1 MPLPVSIAVCRP
13 LSIPLLALA
22 LVGCA
27 ARVPSPPPKIEKPAA
42 MPWTAAIGKL
52 DVVGEQPC
60 TAILVS
66 STVILTAS
74 HCLHQAAV
82 PSPATALHFE
92 PNFGS
97 EPELPAA
104 DGVILRA
111 QGGAIQEGHL
121 VHPEQVAADWALVGI
136 APAVTDVP
144 PIPLAQLSTT
154 EILARIASGDRL
166 FTAGYGY
173 GGMRSLKEHAR
184 CEIVP
189 PKSANAVYAD
199 GMLVTTCIIRVGDS
213 GGPLILVDPAGRP
226 RLVGVFAGFGV
237 KAQTGL
243 SYAVNAGRVAPY
255 LGSGLVSLLE
265 LVPAG
270 HETFF
275 P

>member
-1 MPLPVSIAVCRP
+1 
-13 LSIPLLALA
+13 
-22 LVGCA
+22 
-27 ARVPSPPPKIEKPAA
+27 

-52 DVVGEQPC
+52 DVANEQPC
-60 TAILVS
+60 TAVLVS
-66 STVILTAS
+66 PAVILTAS
-74 HCLHQAAV
+74 HCLHQAVV

-97 EPELPAA
+97 DPELPAA
-104 DGVILRA
+104 DGIVLRA

-136 APAVTDVP
+136 APAITDVA
-144 PIPLAQLSTT
+144 PIPLAQLSTA
-154 EILARIASGDRL
+154 EILKQIASGDQL

-189 PKSANAVYAD
+189 PKSANAIYAD

-213 GGPLILVDPAGRP
+213 GGPLILVDHAGKP

-243 SYAVNAGRVAPY
+243 SYAVNAGRVVPY
-255 LGSGLVSLLE
+255 LGGGLVSFLE
-265 LVPAG
+265 PLRPTREV
-270 HETFF
+270 FF